1 MKHIRLKVAQRY
13 LQRYA
18 DVCYARE
25 EVHIECIDTTG
36 KTPKCTNALMLLKGR
51 TARIARYTPT
61 TKVYLKRRGSP
72 IAEIT
77 VGLPE
82 VTGFFEA
89 TTGEFTQEIPY

>member
-1 MKHIRLKVAQRY
+1 MKKIRLTTAQRY
-13 LQRYA
+13 LRRYGG
-18 DVCYARE
+18 VCHARE
-25 EVHIECIDTTG
+25 AAHIECIDTTG
-36 KTPKCTNALMLLKGR
+36 KTPKRTNALMLLKGR
-51 TARIARYTPT
+51 MAVIVRYTPT